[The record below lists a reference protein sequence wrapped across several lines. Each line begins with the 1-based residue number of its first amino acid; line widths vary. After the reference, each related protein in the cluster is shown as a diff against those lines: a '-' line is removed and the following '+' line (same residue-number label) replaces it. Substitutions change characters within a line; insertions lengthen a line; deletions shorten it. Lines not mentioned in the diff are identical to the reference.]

1 MGILDDIKDA
11 VTGKSDAEADAVVEQ
26 VTEEVAEI
34 KAAKKAKAPTTNAAP
49 ADGALV
55 SGPHLSGPMGY

>member
-1 MGILDDIKDA
+1 MGILDDIKEA

-34 KAAKKAKAPTTNAAP
+34 KASKKSKSTDVS
-49 ADGALV
+49 ADGAMV
-55 SGPHLSGPMGY
+55 SGPHVSGPMRY